1 MQVAH
6 RYRPASRAAEVGGD
20 WFDVIPLDDGQIAL
34 VVGDVAG
41 HGIHAVAIMGQLR
54 TATTTLAHLGRPP
67 GEIMGHLSR
76 VAAGH
81 GEETGATCLYA
92 LYDLGSRRCRF
103 TSAGHL
109 PPVLRSPAAGWSSST
124 CRPG

>member
-1 MQVAH
+1 
-6 RYRPASRAAEVGGD
+6 
-20 WFDVIPLDDGQIAL
+20 
-34 VVGDVAG
+34 VAG
-41 HGIHAVAIMGQLR
+41 LGIHAAAIMGRLR
-54 TATTTLAHLGRPP
+54 TATATLAHLGRPP
-67 GEIMGHLSR
+67 GEIMGPLSR

-92 LYDLGSRRCRF
+92 LYDPASRRSRL

-109 PPVLRSPAAGWSSST
+109 PPVLREPGGGWSSST